1 METPKKYSHV
11 CGPANCMVSNDQFRG
26 SSGCKEPGS
35 MWNTQWL
42 DTLRHGDYANMTHV
56 PPSRIKRKAGRHKM
70 VMLKLI
76 AARRDTRMSKM
87 AKRLY
92 SNPHQTHRDDLE

>member
-1 METPKKYSHV
+1 
-11 CGPANCMVSNDQFRG
+11 
-26 SSGCKEPGS
+26 
-35 MWNTQWL
+35 
-42 DTLRHGDYANMTHV
+42 
-56 PPSRIKRKAGRHKM
+56 M